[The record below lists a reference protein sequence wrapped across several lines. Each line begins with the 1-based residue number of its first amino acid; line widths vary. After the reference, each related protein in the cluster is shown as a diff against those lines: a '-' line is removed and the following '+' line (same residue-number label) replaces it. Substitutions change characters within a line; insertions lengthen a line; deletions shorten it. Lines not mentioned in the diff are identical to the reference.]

1 MGEEEGQ
8 CSKQVQEV
16 QEEEEEEE
24 VTLSRVA
31 DPRVLE
37 VAEAVL
43 RGPGVNKVE
52 EEEEDHEDKE
62 VGAEGK
68 EGM

>member
-1 MGEEEGQ
+1 MEEEEGQ

-16 QEEEEEEE
+16 QEEEEE
-24 VTLSRVA
+24 VTPSRVA
-31 DPRVLE
+31 DPRVHE

-43 RGPGVNKVE
+43 RGPGVNKE
-52 EEEEDHEDKE
+52 EEEEHEDKE

>member
-1 MGEEEGQ
+1 MGEEGQ

-43 RGPGVNKVE
+43 RGPGVNK

>member
-37 VAEAVL
+37 VGEAVL
-43 RGPGVNKVE
+43 RGPGVNK
-52 EEEEDHEDKE
+52 EEEDHEDKE